1 MFLPILVVKQKQRQ
15 EDLILILGED
25 SMAVI
30 SLTVDKIPV
39 KPTMRLE
46 EP

>member
-1 MFLPILVVKQKQRQ
+1 MFLPILVVKQKQKQ
-15 EDLILILGED
+15 EDLILILGEN

-30 SLTVDKIPV
+30 SLTVDTIPV

-46 EP
+46 EL